1 MNFKGLML
9 AAAAATA
16 ATGASAADLP
26 VAPEPVDYV
35 KVCDAYGARFFYIP
49 GTDTCLRVGGRV
61 RAQYTLNNMANDNTD
76 GFGGRDADNYS
87 MIGRGYLYLD
97 SRTSTEFG
105 LLRTYAEFQGTSGG
119 SVVADKAFIQ
129 WGGLT
134 AGYATSF
141 FDFFTGQSYIG
152 PVTRNWSDQTT
163 DLIAYTAA
171 FGNGFSATVSLE
183 EGGYREV
190 DSASAG
196 VQYGGQYLPD
206 LVANLRV
213 DQGWGSAQL
222 SAALHDVRSNNVAHA
237 AGVDSELGW
246 AVQGGVIINLPM
258 LSSSSNIAF
267 QAAYADGALAY
278 LGVADNSIYY
288 DLAAVSGNGK
298 TSDGWNVGAG
308 IYHQMGAIGVSLDGS
323 YLDVDLAGTNND
335 VTRWAIDGSV
345 KWAPVS
351 GLDMGL
357 AVGYANTDIDNV
369 SDVDELKAAF
379 RIQRTF

>member
-35 KVCDAYGARFFYIP
+35 KVCDAYGARFYYIP

-61 RAQYTLNNMANDNTD
+61 RVQVATGNFASEDGNDFSSRELD
-76 GFGGRDADNYS
+76 DFSYF
-87 MIGRGYLYLD
+87 GRGYLYLD

-105 LLRTYAEFQGTSGG
+105 LLRTYAEFQGNGG
-119 SVVADKAFIQ
+119 AGVVVDKAFIQ

-163 DLIAYTAA
+163 TLIAYTAA
-171 FGNGFSATVSLE
+171 FGNGFSATISVE
-183 EGGYREV
+183 
-190 DSASAG
+190 DSEKRRANGNGFYGAG
-196 VQYGGQYLPD
+196 NHLPD

-222 SAALHDVRSNNVAHA
+222 SGALHEVYASAAQAALGADN
-237 AGVDSELGW
+237 EFGW
-246 AVQGGVIINLPM
+246 AIQGGVIINLPM

-267 QAAYADGALAY
+267 QAAYADGALSY
-278 LGVADNSIYY
+278 LGGGAYSDAS
-288 DLAAVSGNGK
+288 LGANGD
-298 TSDGWNVGAG
+298 TSDGWNIGAG

-323 YLDVDLAGTNND
+323 YLDIDVADSAND
-335 VTRWAIDGSV
+335 ITRWAIDGSI

-351 GLDMGL
+351 GLDMGI
-357 AVGYANTDIDNV
+357 AVGYANTDIDNGA
-369 SDVDELKAAF
+369 DTDELKAAF